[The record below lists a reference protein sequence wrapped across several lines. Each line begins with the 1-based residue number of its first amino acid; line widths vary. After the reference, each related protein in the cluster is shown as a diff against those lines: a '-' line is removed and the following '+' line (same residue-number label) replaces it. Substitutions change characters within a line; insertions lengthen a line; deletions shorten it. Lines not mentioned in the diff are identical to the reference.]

1 MAAAVATTT
10 ILSTPASAH
19 KNTDDALRTPTK
31 SPVAAAKV
39 GATVAKPAA
48 KPDADTPEP
57 ETPEAMIN
65 MDTFQQLLELDE
77 DDTHDFSR
85 GMVDAYFSQAE
96 STFDDMDQA
105 LKSSDLPKLSSLG
118 HFLKGSSAT
127 LGVSRVEQSC
137 QKIQHYGEKKNEGK
151 DLSDTEALS
160 RIGEL
165 LGKVKVDFRTAEEW
179 LQKWYEDNSV
189 EEEED

>member
-1 MAAAVATTT
+1 
-10 ILSTPASAH
+10 
-19 KNTDDALRTPTK
+19 
-31 SPVAAAKV
+31 
-39 GATVAKPAA
+39 
-48 KPDADTPEP
+48 
-57 ETPEAMIN
+57 MIN